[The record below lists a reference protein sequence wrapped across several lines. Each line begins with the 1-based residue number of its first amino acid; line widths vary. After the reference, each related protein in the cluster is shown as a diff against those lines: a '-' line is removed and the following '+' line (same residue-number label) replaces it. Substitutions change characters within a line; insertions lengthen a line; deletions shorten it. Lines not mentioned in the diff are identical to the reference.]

1 MLARRGALG
10 RRKGAMLIVWAVCGL
25 PMMFFSCALTIDMS
39 RLYVAHRE
47 AVNAAQ
53 AAAQAG
59 AYQISPGSVGAGD
72 GYAATLEE
80 QRAQQ
85 AATSAWDK
93 AVAEQAVPLLGPRSE
108 VTVSS
113 GAQEVTVHVTYTV
126 PGLIFTGLFG
136 QTTDPTDHIS
146 ASAFIC
152 VPGASGQATGGYCQ
166 LPTSY

>member
-1 MLARRGALG
+1 MLSRRVAS
-10 RRKGAMLIVWAVCGL
+10 RRRRGAMLIIWAVCGL

-59 AYQISPGSVGAGD
+59 AYQISQASIGASD
-72 GYAATLEE
+72 GYAATLQS

-85 AATSAWDK
+85 TPSATWAK
-93 AVAEQAVPLLGPRSE
+93 AVSAQAVPLLGPGSQ
-108 VTVSS
+108 VTVST
-113 GAQEVTVHVTYTV
+113 GTEEVTVHVTYTV